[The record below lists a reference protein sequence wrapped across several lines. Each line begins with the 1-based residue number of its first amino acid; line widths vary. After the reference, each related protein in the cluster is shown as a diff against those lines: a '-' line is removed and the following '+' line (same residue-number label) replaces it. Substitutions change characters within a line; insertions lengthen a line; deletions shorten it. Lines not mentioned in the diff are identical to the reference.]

1 MILYPTA
8 LAVLLVIVGVEKN
21 PGPAV
26 EAEKIFKFCVAVAT
40 EISIRELSVTRV
52 EVSSLTSVV
61 TLKLKWRREGNGS
74 VINVERRDSGC

>member
-40 EISIRELSVTRV
+40 EISNRELSVA
-52 EVSSLTSVV
+52 
-61 TLKLKWRREGNGS
+61 RE
-74 VINVERRDSGC
+74 